1 MKNGLLALGT
11 FILGF
16 VTLVRFCK
24 FSQLSTATDNII
36 FFTILFGTG
45 ITTAVFCLKAMD
57 CAVEKDVE
65 REYREEKVRIRKLEL
80 EYDGFVKI
88 VDEAIEKVLPNA
100 QKEIP
105 IHIEKEDIG
114 HRYLI
119 VFEKYCDWVCKNRV
133 SGNADSFI
141 IASCLMYSLIRRAM
155 IVTND
160 EKNYNE
166 DVRMKLI
173 NINCKLAFDV
183 ALQIISKPTTYDMD
197 ENREYRVIKIHP
209 KKEIIV
215 PEGLIE
221 GDSLYDKIVRNLT
234 KEDGV
239 SDDVHLIMQFAYMLQ
254 LIYLNC

>member
-16 VTLVRFCK
+16 VTLVLFGK

-36 FFTILFGTG
+36 FYTILFGTS
-45 ITTAVFCLKAMD
+45 ITTAVFWKKAID
-57 CAVEKDVE
+57 SEGEKKAE
-65 REYREEKVRIRKLEL
+65 MEYKEKKERIRKLEL

-105 IHIEKEDIG
+105 IHIKKEDIG

-119 VFEKYCDWVCKNRV
+119 VFEKYYNWVCKNRV
-133 SGNADSFI
+133 TGNPDSFI
-141 IASCLMYSLIRRAM
+141 IASCLMYSLIRKTM
-155 IVTND
+155 IVTD
-160 EKNYNE
+160 DVKNYN
-166 DVRMKLI
+166 DKIGTMLI

-183 ALQIISKPTTYDMD
+183 ALQIISEPTTYDMD
-197 ENREYRVIKIHP
+197 ENGEYMVIKIHP
-209 KKEIIV
+209 KKKIVV

-234 KEDGV
+234 KDYNENFEP
-239 SDDVHLIMQFAYMLQ
+239 IMQFAYMLQ
-254 LIYLNC
+254 LIYLSCE